1 MGENGNDSRG
11 WWKAFAEITT
21 LGVTF
26 PAAIGMG
33 YVLGWWLDRTLGS
46 HPWLKIVMTALGV
59 AAAFVQLFRL
69 AARNDRNEPPGDD
82 PVER

>member
-1 MGENGNDSRG
+1 MAANKNDERG

-26 PAAIGMG
+26 PAAIAMG
-33 YVLGWWLDRTLGS
+33 YLFGWWLDRALGT
-46 HPWLKIVMTALGV
+46 HPWLKIVMTALGL

-69 AARNDRNEPPGDD
+69 AARNDRSGPPGDD
-82 PVER
+82 SLDR